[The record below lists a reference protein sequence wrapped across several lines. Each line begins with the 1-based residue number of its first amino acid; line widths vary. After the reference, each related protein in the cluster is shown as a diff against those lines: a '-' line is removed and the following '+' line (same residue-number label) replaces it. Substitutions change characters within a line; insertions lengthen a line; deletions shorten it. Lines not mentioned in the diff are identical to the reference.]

1 MLPYIDVEGLQEIPL
16 TLLGRFPDK
25 MTKEIVDKIGAN
37 DTLFQVHAR
46 DLKTFT
52 WIS

>member
-1 MLPYIDVEGLQEIPL
+1 
-16 TLLGRFPDK
+16 
-25 MTKEIVDKIGAN
+25 VDKIGAN

-52 WIS
+52 WISWQGDCCCWKSITHRSNTWRV